1 MPPTSLRTQES
12 GNRSIPDNGG
22 ELVGSAAAPRNAQIR
37 IAIADGQSIRRA
49 GIRRLLTFKG
59 DFQVV
64 AEARHGEEVSE
75 VVEEYRPDILLLD
88 LKISGLDELTVLRK
102 LRNSGAMTKVIV
114 LAAQEDK
121 AQFVQAMKL
130 GACGIL
136 LKQTGDELLFKSIRK
151 VHAGEIWLD
160 SNTMAAVMRQFSSPL
175 QPVPVVS
182 GDPARFSLSRRERE
196 IVTLI
201 AQGFKNKEIAD
212 KLDISAQTVKNHL
225 RKIFER
231 LGCSKRL
238 DLALYAIYH
247 NIHAPLTPADTRH
260 PPAPNP
266 PGRGKKCPPRH
277 NLPGTP
283 RYAERSAG

>member
-1 MPPTSLRTQES
+1 MPLTSPRA
-12 GNRSIPDNGG
+12 IPDSSRA
-22 ELVGSAAAPRNAQIR
+22 LAASAPAPGTASIR

-49 GIRRLLTFKG
+49 GIRKLLTFKG

-64 AEARHGEEVSE
+64 AEARNGKEVSE

-88 LKISGLDELTVLRK
+88 LTISSLDGLTVLRR
-102 LRNSGAMTKVIV
+102 LRHSGATTKVIV
-114 LAAQEDK
+114 LAAPEDK
-121 AQFVQAMKL
+121 AQFVQAMKF
-130 GACGIL
+130 GACGIV

-175 QPVPVVS
+175 EPVPALT
-182 GDPARFSLSRRERE
+182 GDPSRFSLSRRERE
-196 IVTLI
+196 IATLI

-212 KLDISAQTVKNHL
+212 KMVISHQTVKNYL
-225 RKIFER
+225 RKVFDK
-231 LGCSKRL
+231 LGVSARL
-238 DLALYAIYH
+238 DVALYAIYH
-247 NIHAPLTPADTRH
+247 NLHAPLTPADTRH